1 MKEIYPESSNPNPVD
16 PEPSG
21 PGSGRPDWGFAM
33 IVALIAVVTIWL
45 LLTPLV
51 SSVALAS
58 MHRFHLRS
66 RSFAVWAVQFPI
78 PTMYN
83 FANRYEVREVPWGL
97 IDPIADQSKW
107 RYLNHFPA
115 RVVTFVDTRYRYLH
129 AGTDRWFAI
138 DTSYRGQRIETRM
151 HAEPLT
157 NGTGFALRRLDHWSD
172 SGLNGSGPRQ

>member
-1 MKEIYPESSNPNPVD
+1 MSTDAKDLD
-16 PEPSG
+16 PATDH
-21 PGSGRPDWGFAM
+21 PDIGFIA
-33 IVALIAVVTIWL
+33 IVVLVAAVATWLIM
-45 LLTPLV
+45 TPL
-51 SSVALAS
+51 SHAVASAS

-66 RSFAVWAVQFPI
+66 RSFAAWAVQFPI

-83 FANRYEVREVPWGL
+83 FANRYEVREIPWGL
-97 IDPIADQSKW
+97 MDPLADQSER

-129 AGTDRWFAI
+129 PGTDRWFAI

-157 NGTGFALRRLDHWSD
+157 PGKGFVLRRLDHGND
-172 SGLNGSGPRQ
+172 SGLNDWGLNDSGSVQ